1 MNVGRVN
8 AARNAVN
15 KGRNKRRC
23 FSLTL
28 TPNLTTLEHPNRMTR
43 DADLYGER
51 LAFSI
56 SPLRE
61 SRPTDLLPQPDDARC
76 RPTDSRSAFPSTL
89 KKQHRDM
96 FVFHK
101 AGHSRSQQMYFSY
114 PAHPVLARNF
124 RTRTPF
130 IGCRKLPQDRHL
142 PTGETRTSFN
152 IFQQVG
158 TRSKDNF

>member
-1 MNVGRVN
+1 MSSTMICHKRNIRMNVGRVN

-96 FVFHK
+96 SLFHK
-101 AGHSRSQQMYFSY
+101 ARYRTSQRMYFSY

-124 RTRTPF
+124 RTWTRFYRMSKTP
-130 IGCRKLPQDRHL
+130 
-142 PTGETRTSFN
+142 
-152 IFQQVG
+152 
-158 TRSKDNF
+158 TRSTFFNR